1 MRAPA
6 AQLYRVIFLLI
17 LRLPLH
23 ERKEKKKETNE
34 RKIHSCDDDDK
45 QEVKTCRKI
54 IKHSLLF
61 SKMSTT
67 KSYLLQT
74 KEKFIHVMTTTNRK

>member
-54 IKHSLLF
+54 IKH
-61 SKMSTT
+61 
-67 KSYLLQT
+67 
-74 KEKFIHVMTTTNRK
+74 FIIFKNVYY